1 MGYRALLFCPDEKTA
16 QTVTLV
22 LNDLEFTVEA
32 CSEPFAAVK
41 KLMGEHFDGVV
52 VDCDN
57 EQNATLLF
65 KSARQSA
72 SNQAALA
79 VAIVEGQAGVAKAF
93 RIGANLVLTKPINVE
108 QAKGTLRVARGLL
121 RKGESVKPP
130 AHTENATVTAPRA
143 TPPSRSSSNLAA
155 GASSHAA
162 SSIPA
167 ASRKAEIPAAK
178 ASPWGNRVSDS
189 LVPATNS
196 SAHDQSASEHT
207 SEELPIGPESSPPTT
222 TAPSG
227 TAPAPSAA
235 FSAMQQIARK
245 TSGPS
250 NSGSSDR
257 SSLSHGSSSHG
268 SSSHISSS
276 SGSSPLGIGL
286 ASATARVPQGAKT
299 AEPLLSKI
307 ARTVGTMDELAEASD
322 SDTSFTATA
331 KPVVGVTLEADH
343 NQPSTENY
351 LQSTPQAKSETKSQ
365 PRPGMAGSKKVLLA
379 VVALVLLAVAFYFV
393 RTQLHGRVNLG
404 SAISYP
410 SAKVTGTSLPQP
422 PTKSGQA
429 TLLSPPPASPSP
441 VSSAAQTMQKADQ
454 AASRAGSDA
463 NETAAETTDGVP
475 TADNSNKSSASDSSS
490 AAKSGTRPLIVKNGN
505 KTTTPKR
512 TTTDASAPDVI
523 VSAQDSAGAL
533 PNLIDVS
540 TKSAPVLQTLAI
552 SQGVS
557 QGLIVKKV
565 QPNYPSSAL
574 RLQLEGA
581 VRLLATVGKKGN
593 ITSVKTLS
601 GEPLLAQAA
610 ADAVKQWKY
619 KPYLL
624 NGEPVEIQTQVTI
637 NFKLP
642 R

>member
-422 PTKSGQA
+422 PTKSAQA

-463 NETAAETTDGVP
+463 NDTAAETTDGVP

>member
-178 ASPWGNRVSDS
+178 AIPWGNRVSDS

-207 SEELPIGPESSPPTT
+207 SEELPIGPESSPLTT
-222 TAPSG
+222 TAPSV
-227 TAPAPSAA
+227 TASAPSAT
-235 FSAMQQIARK
+235 FSAMQQIGRK

-257 SSLSHGSSSHG
+257 GSSSHG

-276 SGSSPLGIGL
+276 SGSSALGTGF
-286 ASATARVPQGAKT
+286 ASATAPARVPQGAKP

-343 NQPSTENY
+343 NQPSAENY
-351 LQSTPQAKSETKSQ
+351 LQSKPQAKSETKSQ

-393 RTQLHGRVNLG
+393 WTQLHGRVNLG

-422 PTKSGQA
+422 PTKSAQA
-429 TLLSPPPASPSP
+429 TLLSPPPASLSP

-454 AASRAGSDA
+454 AASKAGSDA
-463 NETAAETTDGVP
+463 NETAAETTNGVP

-512 TTTDASAPDVI
+512 TITDASAPDVI

-565 QPNYPSSAL
+565 QPNYPSAAL

-593 ITSVKTLS
+593 ITSVKTIS